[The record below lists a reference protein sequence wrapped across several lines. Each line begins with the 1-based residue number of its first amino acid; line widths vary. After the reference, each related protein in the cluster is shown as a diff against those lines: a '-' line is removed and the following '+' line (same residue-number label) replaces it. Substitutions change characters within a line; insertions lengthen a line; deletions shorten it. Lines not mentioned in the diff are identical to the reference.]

1 MKTIKRESVFCADRV
16 PLYFKNL
23 ESDKV
28 YGPIYGGDSIDIE
41 ENGMFEFYLI
51 SLFFKK
57 KKCINHI
64 LLNGDLT
71 ITLRTRGNDWEPIV
85 IEIKLIKGETYDNK

>member
-1 MKTIKRESVFCADRV
+1 MITIKRESVFYADMV
-16 PLYFKNL
+16 PLYIKNW

-28 YGPIYGGDSIDIE
+28 YGPIYGGDSINIE

-51 SLFFKK
+51 SLFLKK

-64 LLNGDLT
+64 LLNGDLR
-71 ITLRTRGNDWEPIV
+71 ITLRTYGNDWEPII
-85 IEIKLIKGETYDNK
+85 IEKN